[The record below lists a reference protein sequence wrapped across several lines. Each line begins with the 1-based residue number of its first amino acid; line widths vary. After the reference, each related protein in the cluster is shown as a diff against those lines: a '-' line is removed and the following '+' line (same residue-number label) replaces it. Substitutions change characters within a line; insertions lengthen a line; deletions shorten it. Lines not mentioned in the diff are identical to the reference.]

1 MKFIAREQ
9 IGSFFVLIGFCIL
22 FSLLVIIPFPIKPN
36 IYLISVVVGAL
47 MIDHLL
53 LFGTLL
59 FGVVLWLKYT
69 PSATLELVVMSG
81 IGIVLYAI
89 RKAFVRESRL
99 ALALAMVVITQ
110 VLFWLF
116 FSGGGIMSWVFV
128 VELCYN
134 ALLTLLIY
142 EVLVWVKKIFI

>member
-9 IGSFFVLIGFCIL
+9 MWSFFVLIGFCIL

-47 MIDHLL
+47 MIDHIIV
-53 LFGTLL
+53 FGILL
-59 FGVVLWLKYT
+59 FGVVWWLKYT
-69 PSATLELVVMSG
+69 PSATSELVVISG
-81 IGIVLYAI
+81 IGIVFYAI

-99 ALALAMVVITQ
+99 ALALVMVAIAQ
-110 VLFWLF
+110 VFFWFLF
-116 FSGGGIMSWVFV
+116 SRGGIMSWVFV

-134 ALLTLLIY
+134 ALLTLLVY